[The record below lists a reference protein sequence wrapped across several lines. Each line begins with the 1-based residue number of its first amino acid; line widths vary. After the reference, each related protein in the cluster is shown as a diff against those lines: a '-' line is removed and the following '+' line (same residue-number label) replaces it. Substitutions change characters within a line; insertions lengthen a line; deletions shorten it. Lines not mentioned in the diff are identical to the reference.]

1 MLEFL
6 DLARFDLNALSQTMK
21 SACVSIQMTNG
32 FASALA
38 SSNVDMADR
47 MKL

>member
-6 DLARFDLNALSQTMK
+6 VWARFDLNVSSQTMK

-38 SSNVDMADR
+38 SSNVDMVGL